1 MKNQEITK
9 KVTLKQ
15 YEYLN
20 NSYYGNPKVLI
31 IVECTDNKE
40 TLILRTATNS
50 ACAYMICSSL
60 IGKDLVIKYHYTSK
74 GLKIVTKIER
84 A

>member
-1 MKNQEITK
+1 MKNQEITE
-9 KVTLKQ
+9 KVILKQ

-20 NSYYGNPKVLI
+20 NSYYGNPKVLLV
-31 IVECTDNKE
+31 VEIKENKE

-50 ACAYMICSSL
+50 NCVYMIGSAL
-60 IGKDLVIKYHYTSK
+60 IGKELIIQYHYTSK

-84 A
+84 V

>member
-15 YEYLN
+15 FEYLN
-20 NSYYGNPKVLI
+20 NSYYGNPKVLL
-31 IVECTDNKE
+31 IVECSDTKE

-50 ACAYMICSSL
+50 ACAYMIGSSL
-60 IGKDLVIKYHYTSK
+60 IGKDLIIKYYYTSK
-74 GLKIVTKIER
+74 GLKVVTKIER
-84 A
+84 V